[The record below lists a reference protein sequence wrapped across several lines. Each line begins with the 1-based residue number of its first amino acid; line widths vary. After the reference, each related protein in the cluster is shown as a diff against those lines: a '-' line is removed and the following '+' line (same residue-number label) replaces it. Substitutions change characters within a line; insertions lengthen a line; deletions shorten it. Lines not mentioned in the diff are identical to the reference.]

1 MGAYYNGEEWIPC
14 SWDLKGLFRVDGKL
28 SSLDVVNGDNKE
40 EKDRIA

>member
-1 MGAYYNGEEWIPC
+1 MGAYHNGEEWIPC